1 MNNEEKITEEK
12 AEYDATSAGAETAS
26 ILADV
31 ASRPRP
37 LPTGIVAV
45 DRMLGGGFDYGKL
58 YVLAS
63 APGMGKTTLALQM
76 AANISA
82 NGNDVIYVSL
92 AEDTIDLMIK
102 GISRCGLEI
111 SEDNAITTWQ
121 LDGAYRGDSRYADFS
136 DVQRATLELARARY
150 AKQAEK
156 LYIVDIPISMDE
168 LERIVDRHERRLTGL
183 LAGNTPFVVVDYLQ
197 QLRPCDGQ
205 REWSISDQCAE
216 NVMRL
221 KTLAL
226 QHRLPMLVLSSI
238 SRSSYYVK
246 VSTESLSDAGGIE
259 YAADVVLGLQPMEYS
274 SNDKRAG
281 KVVMRETMAKDV
293 REMSLSCVKNRHG
306 GLGEAALRY
315 HAAYNFFEEMK

>member
-1 MNNEEKITEEK
+1 MREEKITEEK

-183 LAGNTPFVVVDYLQ
+183 LTGNTPFVVVDYLQ

-246 VSTESLSDAGGIE
+246 VSTESLNDAGGIE

-293 REMSLSCVKNRHG
+293 REMSLSCVKNKHG
-306 GLGEAALRY
+306 GLGEAELRY

>member
-1 MNNEEKITEEK
+1 MREEKITEEK

-168 LERIVDRHERRLTGL
+168 LERIVDRHERLT
-183 LAGNTPFVVVDYLQ
+183 GNTPFVVVDFLQ
-197 QLRPCDGQ
+197 LLSLIGESDKQKCL
-205 REWSISDQCAE
+205 SISDRDNN
-216 NVMRL
+216 NVIRL

-246 VSTESLSDAGGIE
+246 VSAESLNDAGGIE

-306 GLGEAALRY
+306 GLGEVALRY